1 MAAVKSTSAND
12 KQVLRVSFNHF
23 YQSEL
28 TALRQLGRRFAERS
42 PALAPFLGQA
52 GRDPDVERL
61 LEGFAFLTGRLRQKL
76 DDELPELSHSLMHL
90 LCPNYMRPL
99 PAFSILQFDPL
110 KRSGPALMVERDTP
124 VESVPIDDV
133 RCRFR
138 TCYPTEVL
146 SLDLAALNYSV
157 KGDGSLLSMRL
168 EMSAE
173 GHLGE
178 LELSRLRLHFAGER
192 YISQMLYLS
201 LLRNLEGIE
210 LIPLDGAGKPIN
222 GVNGTPMAFKMP
234 GDRVQPVGFAEEEAM
249 IPYPLNTFRGYRYL
263 QEYFAFQ
270 DKFLFVDVNGLDLLK
285 ALPEDAL
292 KQMRGLELRF
302 DIRKSGIMRM
312 RPTLDNVKLYCTP
325 IVNLFKHDALPI
337 RLDGKQDEYLLLP
350 AKFDLQNCGVFSVET
365 VTGWKPG
372 GLGYQEYVPFES
384 FEHDPSFDVP
394 NSRPH
399 YSIRQRSSLLHDGL
413 DTYLSFGIRH
423 TEAHETLSIELMC
436 TNQNLPRKLKLG
448 DICKVCENTP
458 EFLSFRN
465 ITPATSSFAPPLN
478 RDFLWKLISNMSLNY
493 LSLADVNALKV
504 ILETYDLPR
513 YYDQHAEKVSKC
525 LLGGL
530 KSIKHQHVDRLHRGL
545 PVRGLRTELTIDSQ
559 GYIGEGDLFVF
570 ASVLNEFFALYA
582 SLNSYHELRV
592 KSTQGEVYQWTPRMG
607 LQPLL

>member
-1 MAAVKSTSAND
+1 M
-12 KQVLRVSFNHF
+12 SFNHY

-76 DDELPELSHSLMHL
+76 DDELPELSHSLMQL
-90 LCPNYMRPL
+90 LWPNYMRPL

-110 KRSGPALMVERDTP
+110 TVPGPGLKVKRDTP
-124 VESVPIDDV
+124 VESEPIDEV
-133 RCRFR
+133 QCRFR
-138 TCYPTEVL
+138 TCYPTDVMA
-146 SLDLAALNYSV
+146 LDLKALNYSV
-157 KGDGSLLSMRL
+157 KGDGSLLSLRL
-168 EMSAE
+168 EMSAD

-201 LLRNLEGIE
+201 VLRNLESIE
-210 LIPLDGAGKPIN
+210 LVPLDASGNPLEGAG
-222 GVNGTPMAFKMP
+222 GRTMAFKMP
-234 GDRVQPVGFAEEEAM
+234 GDRVKPVGFAEEEAL

-270 DKFLFVDVNGLDLLK
+270 DKFLFVDVNGLDILK
-285 ALPEDAL
+285 SLPQDTL

-302 DIRKSGIMRM
+302 EIRKSGIQRL
-312 RPTLDNVKLYCTP
+312 RPTLENVKLHCTP
-325 IVNLFKHDALPI
+325 IVNLFKHDASPI

-350 AKFDLQNCGVFSVET
+350 ARYEQAHCGVFSVES
-365 VTGWKPG
+365 VIGWKPG
-372 GLGYQEYVPFES
+372 GLGYQDYVPFES

-394 NSRPH
+394 TARSH
-399 YSIRQRSSLLHDGL
+399 YSLRQRSSLLHEGL
-413 DTYLSFGIRH
+413 DTYLSFSLRDI
-423 TEAHETLSIELMC
+423 EAHETLSIELTC
-436 TNQNLPRKLKLG
+436 TNQNLPRRLKLG
-448 DICKVCENTP
+448 DICRSCEKTP
-458 EFLSFRN
+458 EFLTFRN
-465 ITPATSSFAPPLN
+465 ITPATSSYAPPIN

-513 YYDQHAEKVSKC
+513 YYDQHAEKVSQR

-530 KSIKHQHVDRLHRGL
+530 KSIRHEHVDRLHRGL
-545 PVRGLRTELTIDSQ
+545 PVRGLRTELTVDTQ

>member
-1 MAAVKSTSAND
+1 M
-12 KQVLRVSFNHF
+12 SFNHY

-42 PALAPFLGQA
+42 PALAPFLGES

-76 DDELPELSHSLMHL
+76 DDELPELSHSLMQL
-90 LCPNYMRPL
+90 LWPNYMRPL

-110 KRSGPALMVERDTP
+110 KRSGPALRVERETP
-124 VESVPIDDV
+124 VESLPVDDV

-138 TCYPTEVL
+138 TCYPTEVQA
-146 SLDLAALNYSV
+146 LDLVSLAYSV
-157 KGDGSLLSMRL
+157 QGDGSLLSLRL
-168 EMSAE
+168 EMSAD

-178 LELSRLRLHFAGER
+178 LKLSRLRLHFAGER

-201 LLRNLEGIE
+201 LLRNLAGIE
-210 LIPLDGAGKPIN
+210 LIPLDAAGKPIN
-222 GVNGTPMAFKMP
+222 GVNGTPMAFKIA
-234 GDRVQPVGFAEEEAM
+234 GNRVQAVGFAEEEAL

-270 DKFLFVDVNGLDLLK
+270 DKFLFVDINGLDLLN
-285 ALPEDAL
+285 ALPTDIL
-292 KQMRGLELRF
+292 KQVRGLELRF
-302 DIRKSGIMRM
+302 DIRKSGVLRM
-312 RPTLDNVKLYCTP
+312 RPTLDNVKLHCTP

-350 AKFDLQNCGVFSVET
+350 IRHDLKNCGVFSVET

-394 NSRPH
+394 TSRPH
-399 YSIRQRSSLLHDGL
+399 YSVRQRPSLLHDGL
-413 DTYLSFGIRH
+413 DTYLSFGLRH
-423 TEAHETLSIELMC
+423 TQAHETLSIDLMC
-436 TNQNLPRKLKLG
+436 TNQNLPRQLKRG
-448 DICKVCENTP
+448 DICLACEETP
-458 EFLSFRN
+458 EFLTFRN
-465 ITPATSSFAPPLN
+465 ITAATSSFAPPLN

-493 LSLADVNALKV
+493 LSLADVNVLKV

-525 LLGGL
+525 LLDGL

-545 PVRGLRTELTIDSQ
+545 PLRGLRTELTIDPQ

-592 KSTQGEVYQWTPRMG
+592 NSTQGEVYQWTPRMG

>member
-1 MAAVKSTSAND
+1 M
-12 KQVLRVSFNHF
+12 SFNHY

-28 TALRQLGRRFAERS
+28 TALRQLGRLFAERS

-76 DDELPELSHSLMHL
+76 DDELPELSHSLMRL
-90 LCPNYMRPL
+90 LWPNYMQPL

-110 KRSGPALMVERDTP
+110 KLAGPALRVERDTP
-124 VESVPIDDV
+124 VDSVPIDGV
-133 RCRFR
+133 QCRFR
-138 TCYPTEVL
+138 TCYPTDVQA
-146 SLDLAALNYSV
+146 LDLVALAYSV
-157 KGDGSLLSMRL
+157 KGEGSLLSLRL
-168 EMSAE
+168 EVSGE

-201 LLRNLEGIE
+201 LLRNLERIE
-210 LIPLDGAGKPIN
+210 LVPLDGDGKPVKGFN
-222 GVNGTPMAFKMP
+222 GIPMAFNVP
-234 GDRVQPVGFAEEEAM
+234 VDRIQPVGFAEDEAL

-270 DKFLFVDVNGLDLLK
+270 DKFLFVDVKGLDLLA
-285 ALPEDAL
+285 ALPEDTL
-292 KQMRGLELRF
+292 KQARGFELRF
-302 DIRKSGIMRM
+302 DIRKSGVQRL
-312 RPTLDNVKLYCTP
+312 RPTLDNVKLHCTP
-325 IVNLFKHDALPI
+325 VVNLFKHDASPI
-337 RLDGKQDEYLLLP
+337 RLEGKQDEYLLAP
-350 AKFDLQNCGVFSVET
+350 ALYSPENCGVFSVES
-365 VTGWKPG
+365 VIGWKPG
-372 GLGYQEYVPFES
+372 GLGYEAYVPFES

-394 NSRPH
+394 NRRPH
-399 YSIRQRSSLLHDGL
+399 YSIRQRSSSLHDGL

-423 TEAHETLSIELMC
+423 TEASETLSIEMMC
-436 TNQNLPRKLKLG
+436 TNQNLPRTLKLG
-448 DICKVCENTP
+448 DICIACEQTP
-458 EFLSFRN
+458 EFLTFRN
-465 ITPATSSFAPPLN
+465 ITPATPSYAPPLN

-504 ILETYDLPR
+504 VLETYDLPR
-513 YYDQHAEKVSKC
+513 YYDPHAEKVSKR

-530 KSIKHQHVDRLHRGL
+530 TSISHQHVDRLHKGL
-545 PVRGLRTELTIDSQ
+545 PVRGLRTELTIDPQ
-559 GYIGEGDLFVF
+559 GYIGEGDVFVF

-592 KSTQGEVYQWTPRMG
+592 RSTQGEVYQWTPRMG

>member
-1 MAAVKSTSAND
+1 M
-12 KQVLRVSFNHF
+12 SFNHY

-76 DDELPELSHSLMHL
+76 DDELPELSHSLMQL
-90 LCPNYMRPL
+90 LWPNYMQPL

-110 KRSGPALMVERDTP
+110 KRAGPALRVERDTP
-124 VESVPIDDV
+124 VDSLPVDGV
-133 RCRFR
+133 QCRFR
-138 TCYPTEVL
+138 TCYPTDVQA
-146 SLDLAALNYSV
+146 LDLVDLTYSV
-157 KGDGSLLSMRL
+157 KGDGALLSLRL
-168 EMSAE
+168 ELSGE

-178 LELSRLRLHFAGER
+178 LDLSRLRLHFAGER
-192 YISQMLYLS
+192 YISQTLYLS
-201 LLRNLEGIE
+201 LLRNLESIE
-210 LIPLDGAGKPIN
+210 LVPLDGDGKPIP
-222 GVNGTPMAFKMP
+222 GVNGMPMAFRMP
-234 GDRVQPVGFAEEEAM
+234 GDRIQPVGFAEEEAL

-270 DKFLFVDVNGLDLLK
+270 DKFLFVDVEGLELLA
-285 ALPEDAL
+285 ALAEDTL
-292 KQMRGLELRF
+292 KQIRGLELRF
-302 DIRKSGIMRM
+302 DIRKGGVQRL
-312 RPTLDNVKLYCTP
+312 RPTLDNVKLHCTP
-325 IVNLFKHDALPI
+325 IVNLFKHDATPI
-337 RLDGKQDEYLLLP
+337 RLEGKQDEYLLMP
-350 AKFDLQNCGVFSVET
+350 ALYAMENCGVFSVES
-365 VTGWKPG
+365 VIGWKPG
-372 GLGYQEYVPFES
+372 GLGYEAYVPFES

-394 NSRPH
+394 NRRPH
-399 YSIRQRSSLLHDGL
+399 YSIRQRSSSLHDGL

-423 TEAHETLSIELMC
+423 TEASETLSIEMMC
-436 TNQNLPRKLKLG
+436 TNQNLPRRLKLG
-448 DICKVCENTP
+448 DICIACEQTP
-458 EFLSFRN
+458 EFLTFRN
-465 ITPATSSFAPPLN
+465 ITPATPSYAPPLN

-513 YYDQHAEKVSKC
+513 YYDPHAEKVSKR

-530 KSIKHQHVDRLHRGL
+530 KSIRHQHVDRLHRGL
-545 PVRGLRTELTIDSQ
+545 PVRGLRTELTIDPQ
-559 GYIGEGDLFVF
+559 GYIGEGDVFVF

-592 KSTQGEVYQWTPRMG
+592 KSTQGEVYQWPPRMG